1 MIHEEIEPMFTA
13 HVVVVVIAAP
23 DDNRRFHTAI
33 GHVLNWWN
41 WASAEQHQ
49 IVLMTSRAQCRPP
62 AEDLD
67 LADGPVESLDH
78 CDVFIAVFDPMGPH
92 AAKTIGDVVRAKRA
106 GKLVLAWVIAESPPH
121 GLSADDQAWLSDVT
135 QRLMKEGVVPR
146 YIGHGDLHFESRLQS
161 AIGADLTY
169 TSLSTLKAHFESAAA
184 ARQVTNYRTPVA
196 LLGPQ
201 IWAVT
206 VMNHSLSLATDLTVR
221 VDAVD
226 REGNDL
232 FDGARRSRQAISD
245 VFAKL
250 RTGPW
255 PDEHRPLIDRSGV
268 SLARGPSFLTNAM
281 DVLAAHTALDFPR
294 WLRPNQHASALYVL
308 EPNASPRVRVKFK
321 DEAGEVWSRTND
333 AEPERVSSPPA
344 SKSMERRTSCPQVP
358 TDPTAFPPTR

>member
-13 HVVVVVIAAP
+13 HVVEVVIAAP

-49 IVLMTSRAQCRPP
+49 IVLMTSRAQRRPP

-121 GLSADDQAWLSDVT
+121 GLSADDAWLSDVT